1 MRLRMKQVLV
11 TACIFSA
18 ILSQDVKSGPR
29 TTETDGLDSSQS
41 SKTDKLLDLQINGA
55 PGWVDIVIKNTG
67 STTTLSQSRDAAAWK
82 AILITSQP
90 SQIRLGS
97 QRLSERTMGFKEIVF
112 EGSGTSFFL
121 TVLPETG
128 VIIGSPVVSNNG
140 NDMMIRF
147 QRPAKQANSTSASS
161 NSSLPGSLPVAPF
174 VPTLAPR
181 ATAPP
186 VGDFSVGTI
195 PIPQPRVSMP
205 GLGPIKDLMFK
216 GDPVSIIRALLSG
229 SKYSLAAVISP
240 NCARST
246 AKDSEGS
253 SSSNSS
259 ASKDL
264 FECPIPINFLKLSN
278 TTAEEALNTV
288 LQMSAMQG
296 YLRGNTLIV
305 GRSLPQSIR
314 PLLTKAIRLNQVTP
328 NRAAAFLMAQGASV
342 SSMAIAEEDT
352 ESSDFKGISA
362 QAEGGGSSGG
372 GSSGG
377 GSSGGGSSGG
387 GSSGGGS
394 SGAVSLTSE
403 KTVVKSDEGN
413 EATVE
418 VSMNGAIDNFPD
430 PFSTLPS
437 PSAFV
442 LRGLTVT
449 PEYRSKTLFLTGDT
463 QQLALAE
470 DFIRRIDIRRRQASI
485 SIRILDIDLSNST
498 TINNSFS
505 YKTDTSYIV
514 SNSGNAILNFGGLQ
528 PATTPQQ
535 QAPTLPNPQY
545 PNNRFYDEVEARVSS
560 SSSKLIASPTL
571 IVQEGQ
577 ASAVATG
584 RTYVTSVNCQTGSSS
599 PNGSGGQPACNP
611 VITTVGLTLSL
622 EVLTVDD
629 NGFITLVVDPKVTAP
644 VGATTFNGG
653 TGPNTIVDLAIRQ
666 LASGKVRVRDGQ
678 TLILTGIID
687 DADRAE
693 ATKWPLLGDIP
704 FIGQFFRG
712 GTNARRKSELVIT
725 LTPRIVDDRQG
736 GAFGYGYR
744 PISVEAKRAIYQ

>member
-1 MRLRMKQVLV
+1 MKQVLL

-18 ILSQDVKSGPR
+18 ILSQEVMSGPR
-29 TTETDGLDSSQS
+29 TTETNGLVGSQS
-41 SKTDKLLDLQINGA
+41 SNTGRLLDLQINSA

-67 STTTLSQSRDAAAWK
+67 STTTLSQSRDAATWK
-82 AILITSQP
+82 ASLITSQP

-112 EGSGTSFFL
+112 EGSGTSFLL
-121 TVLPETG
+121 TVSPETG
-128 VIIGSPVVSNNG
+128 VVIGSPVVSNNG

-147 QRPAKQANSTSASS
+147 QRPAKQTNSTSASS

-174 VPTLAPR
+174 VPALAPR

-246 AKDSEGS
+246 AKESEGS
-253 SSSNSS
+253 SSSNSN
-259 ASKDL
+259 ASNEL

-342 SSMAIAEEDT
+342 SSMAIKEE
-352 ESSDFKGISA
+352 ESESTDFKAISA
-362 QAEGGGSSGG
+362 QTDGGGGSGG

-377 GSSGGGSSGG
+377 NSSGS
-387 GSSGGGS
+387 
-394 SGAVSLTSE
+394 VSLTSE
-403 KTVVKSDEGN
+403 KTRVQRDEGN
-413 EATVE
+413 EAVVE
-418 VSMNGAIDNFPD
+418 VSMNGAIDDFPD
-430 PFSTLPS
+430 PFSSFPS

-442 LRGLTVT
+442 LRGLSVT

-470 DFIRRIDIRRRQASI
+470 DFIRRIDIRRRQASV
-485 SIRILDIDLSNST
+485 SIRILDIDLTNST

-505 YKTDTSYIV
+505 YKTDTTYVV
-514 SNSGNAILNFGGLQ
+514 SDSGNAILNFGGLQ

-560 SSSKLIASPTL
+560 ASSKLIASPTL

-599 PNGSGGQPACNP
+599 TNGSGGQPACNP
-611 VITTVGLTLSL
+611 VITTVGLTLNL
-622 EVLTVDD
+622 EVLTIDD
-629 NGFITLVVDPKVTAP
+629 NGFITLVVDPKLTAP
-644 VGATTFNGG
+644 VGSTTFNGG
-653 TGPNTIVDLAIRQ
+653 TGSNTIVDLAVRQ

-687 DADRAE
+687 DLDRAE
-693 ATKWPLLGDIP
+693 ATKWPMLGDIP

-712 GTNARRKSELVIT
+712 STNARRKSELVIT
-725 LTPRIVDDRQG
+725 LTPRVVDDRQG
-736 GAFGYGYR
+736 GAFGYGYS
-744 PISVEAKRAIYQ
+744 PTSVEAKRAVYQ

>member
-1 MRLRMKQVLV
+1 MRLSLKQVLL

-18 ILSQDVKSGPR
+18 ILSQEVKSGPR
-29 TTETDGLDSSQS
+29 ITEANGLESSRS
-41 SKTDKLLDLQINGA
+41 SNTGQLLDLQINSA
-55 PGWVDIVIKNTG
+55 PGWVDIIIKNTG

-82 AILITSQP
+82 ASLITSQP

-97 QRLSERTMGFKEIVF
+97 QRLSERTMGFKEILF

-128 VIIGSPVVSNNG
+128 VAIGSPVVSNNG

-147 QRPAKQANSTSASS
+147 QRPAKQTNSTSASS

-174 VPTLAPR
+174 VPALSPR

-246 AKDSEGS
+246 AKESGGS

-259 ASKDL
+259 ASAEL
-264 FECPIPINFLKLSN
+264 YECPIPINFLKLSN

-342 SSMAIAEEDT
+342 SSMAIKEE
-352 ESSDFKGISA
+352 ESESTDFKAISA
-362 QAEGGGSSGG
+362 QTDGGGGSGGGGSGG
-372 GSSGG
+372 GGSGGNSSGG
-377 GSSGGGSSGG
+377 NSSGS
-387 GSSGGGS
+387 
-394 SGAVSLTSE
+394 VSLTSE
-403 KTVVKSDEGN
+403 KTRVQRDEGN
-413 EATVE
+413 EAVVE
-418 VSMNGAIDNFPD
+418 VSMNGAIDDFPD

-442 LRGLTVT
+442 LRGLSVT

-470 DFIRRIDIRRRQASI
+470 DFIRRIDIRRRQASV
-485 SIRILDIDLSNST
+485 SIRILDIDLTNST

-505 YKTDTSYIV
+505 YKTDTTYVV
-514 SNSGNAILNFGGLQ
+514 SDSGNAILNFGGLQ

-560 SSSKLIASPTL
+560 ASSKLIASPTL

-599 PNGSGGQPACNP
+599 TNGSGGQPACNP
-611 VITTVGLTLSL
+611 IITTVGLTLNL
-622 EVLTVDD
+622 EVLTIDD
-629 NGFITLVVDPKVTAP
+629 NGFITLVVDPKLTAP

-653 TGPNTIVDLAIRQ
+653 TGPNTIVDLAVRQ

-687 DADRAE
+687 DLDRAE
-693 ATKWPLLGDIP
+693 ATKWPMLGDIP

-712 GTNARRKSELVIT
+712 STNARRKSELVIT

-736 GAFGYGYR
+736 GAFGYGYS
-744 PISVEAKRAIYQ
+744 PTSVEAKRAVYQ